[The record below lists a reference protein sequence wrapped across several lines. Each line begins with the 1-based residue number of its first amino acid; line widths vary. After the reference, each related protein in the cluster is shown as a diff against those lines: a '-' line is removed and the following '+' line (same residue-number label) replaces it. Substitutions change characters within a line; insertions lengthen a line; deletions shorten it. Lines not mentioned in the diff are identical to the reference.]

1 MDILNQQV
9 SHKKFGVGIVVEQTQ
24 DSIFVKFANVDKKFQ
39 YPNAFQ
45 QFLALNDKILQEEVL
60 KEAKQKEQE
69 KEQQK
74 AEIRRDILLNRTSET
89 PQDPQDRP
97 NIVFKCNYCDGGK
110 SDNLMGFHG
119 VCSDSIIQYHIKEK
133 KGT

>member
-9 SHKKFGVGIVVEQTQ
+9 SHKKFGVGTVVEQTE
-24 DSIFVKFANVDKKFQ
+24 DAIFVKFANVDKQFQ
-39 YPNAFQ
+39 YPSAFQ
-45 QFLALNDKILQEEVL
+45 KFLVLKDEMLQEEVL
-60 KEAKQKEQE
+60 KEAKKKEQE

-74 AEIRRDILLNRTSET
+74 AENKRDILLNRTSET
-89 PQDPQDRP
+89 HQDSQDRH

-119 VCSDSIIQYHIKEK
+119 VCSDSIIQYHIK
-133 KGT
+133 